1 MVMEMITCDL
11 CSKPFASTGPKIC
24 VRCMKRL
31 DTVYAKARDFIRD
44 NPKARLDVKE
54 MAEALEVDVRDL
66 EVLIAQKR
74 LDRDADN
81 AMGEVEGEESRRKKL
96 LESFQRSA
104 SELSGEPKKTYRSY
118 GEERYGKR

>member
-1 MVMEMITCDL
+1 MEMITCDL
-11 CSKPFASTGPKIC
+11 CNKPFASTGPRVC

-81 AMGEVEGEESRRKKL
+81 AMGEVEDEESRRKKL

-104 SELSGEPKKTYRSY
+104 SELSGEPKKAYRSY

>member
-74 LDRDADN
+74 LDRDADD
-81 AMGEVEGEESRRKKL
+81 AMSEVEDEESRRKKL
-96 LESFQRSA
+96 LESLQRSS
-104 SELSGEPKKTYRSY
+104 SELSGEPKKGYRSY

>member
-11 CSKPFASTGPKIC
+11 CNKPFASTGPRVC

-81 AMGEVEGEESRRKKL
+81 AMGEVEDEESRRKKL

-104 SELSGEPKKTYRSY
+104 SELSGEPKKAYRSY

>member
-1 MVMEMITCDL
+1 
-11 CSKPFASTGPKIC
+11 
-24 VRCMKRL
+24 MKRL

-74 LDRDADN
+74 LDRDADD
-81 AMGEVEGEESRRKKL
+81 AMSEVEDEEIRRKKL
-96 LESFQRSA
+96 LESLQRSS
-104 SELSGEPKKTYRSY
+104 SELSGELKKGYRSY